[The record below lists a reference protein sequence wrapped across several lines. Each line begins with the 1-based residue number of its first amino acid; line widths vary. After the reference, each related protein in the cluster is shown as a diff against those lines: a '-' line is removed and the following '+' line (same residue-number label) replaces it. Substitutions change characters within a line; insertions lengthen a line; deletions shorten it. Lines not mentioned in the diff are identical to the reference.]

1 MSGNAYLHTIETAPG
16 NTEPGTR
23 RHPRRHLQLEALGT
37 LRSGE
42 KTNVMVHN
50 VSITGLLL
58 QTNINLVPNET
69 LTVELPETGAVEARV
84 AWSSAP
90 LFGCQFD
97 RPISEAA
104 LSAMQL
110 KGGPGLSETTAL
122 PTGLRQSS
130 SATMGKQLEQLRKKR
145 GMTLADVA
153 GQLGVSKPTVW
164 AWEKGKARPV
174 ESRLPDIAKAL
185 DISPQDLAA
194 MAVPPAVNDLLD
206 SSKRKIADA
215 FGTAPE
221 KVRIMIEL

>member
-1 MSGNAYLHTIETAPG
+1 MSGNAYLETALADSSSRG
-16 NTEPGTR
+16 QSR
-23 RHPRRHLQLEALGT
+23 RRLHLETSGT
-37 LRSGE
+37 LISGE
-42 KTNVMVHN
+42 RANVTVHN
-50 VSITGLLL
+50 VSATGFLIETDVGLSINEAVTVDL
-58 QTNINLVPNET
+58 PQTGPV
-69 LTVELPETGAVEARV
+69 VARV
-84 AWSSAP
+84 AWASSH

-97 RPISEAA
+97 QQISASV

-110 KGGPGLSETTAL
+110 KGGPPLDDGANV
-122 PTGLRQSS
+122 PAGLRQSS

-185 DISPQDLAA
+185 DISEQELAA
-194 MAVPPAVNDLLD
+194 MAIPPAVNDLLD
-206 SSKRKIADA
+206 TSKRKIADA
-215 FGTAPE
+215 FGTGPE

>member
-1 MSGNAYLHTIETAPG
+1 MSGNAYLESPLAESSSRG
-16 NTEPGTR
+16 Q
-23 RHPRRHLQLEALGT
+23 PRRLLHLETTGT
-37 LRSGE
+37 LISGE
-42 KTNVMVHN
+42 RANVTVHN
-50 VSITGLLL
+50 VSSTGFLIETDVGLS
-58 QTNINLVPNET
+58 INEAV
-69 LTVELPETGAVEARV
+69 TVDLPQSPPVVARV
-84 AWSSAP
+84 AWASSH

-97 RPISEAA
+97 QQISDSV

-110 KGGPGLSETTAL
+110 QGGPPLDAAATI

-185 DISPQDLAA
+185 DISEQELAA
-194 MAVPPAVNDLLD
+194 MAVPPAVNDLLET
-206 SSKRKIADA
+206 SKRKIADA
-215 FGTAPE
+215 FGTVPE
-221 KVRIMIEL
+221 KVRVMIEL

>member
-1 MSGNAYLHTIETAPG
+1 LSGNAYLHTI
-16 NTEPGTR
+16 NTELGTR
-23 RHPRRHLQLEALGT
+23 GHPRRNLQLETIGT

-42 KTNVMVHN
+42 NANVTVHN
-50 VSITGLLL
+50 VSCSGLLL
-58 QTNINLVPNET
+58 QTNVDLVDNET
-69 LTVELPETGAVEARV
+69 LTVELPQFGPIQARV
-84 AWSSAP
+84 AWCSAP

-97 RPISEAA
+97 HPINDSV

-110 KGGPGLSETTAL
+110 KGGPALADAAAL

-130 SATMGKQLEQLRKKR
+130 STTMGKQLEQLRKKR

-185 DISPQDLAA
+185 GISRQDLAA
-194 MAVPPAVNDLLD
+194 MSVPPAVNDLLE
-206 SSKRKIADA
+206 SSKRTIADA
-215 FGTAPE
+215 FGTVPE

>member
-1 MSGNAYLHTIETAPG
+1 MSGNAYLEAAS
-16 NTEPGTR
+16 TEFGSR
-23 RHPRRHLQLEALGT
+23 LDPRRHLHLETTGNLETGVQA
-37 LRSGE
+37 
-42 KTNVMVHN
+42 NVTVRN
-50 VSITGLLL
+50 VSATGLLIESDISL
-58 QTNINLVPNET
+58 TLNEM
-69 LTVELPETGAVEARV
+69 LYVDLPQANQIVARV
-84 AWSSAP
+84 VWCSSP

-97 RPISEAA
+97 HPIGESV

-110 KGGPGLSETTAL
+110 KAGPALDEGGAL
-122 PTGLRQSS
+122 PAGLRQSS

-185 DISPQDLAA
+185 DISSQELAA

-206 SSKRKIADA
+206 HSRRKIADA

>member
-1 MSGNAYLHTIETAPG
+1 MHLETS
-16 NTEPGTR
+16 
-23 RHPRRHLQLEALGT
+23 GT
-37 LRSGE
+37 LISGE
-42 KTNVMVHN
+42 RANVTVHN
-50 VSITGLLL
+50 VSATGFLIETDVGLSINEAVTVDL
-58 QTNINLVPNET
+58 PQTGPV
-69 LTVELPETGAVEARV
+69 VARV
-84 AWSSAP
+84 AWASSH

-97 RPISEAA
+97 QQISASV

-110 KGGPGLSETTAL
+110 KGGPPLDDGANV
-122 PTGLRQSS
+122 PAGLRQSS

-185 DISPQDLAA
+185 DISEQELAA
-194 MAVPPAVNDLLD
+194 MAIPPAVNDLLD
-206 SSKRKIADA
+206 TSKRKIADA
-215 FGTAPE
+215 FGTGPE